1 MGKIIAFANQ
11 KGGVGKTTSAVNI
24 AASVGILG
32 KSVLLIDLDPQ
43 GNTTSGVGIN
53 KKNLKSTSYELLID
67 EIDAAQAIVETEF
80 KNLSVFPSN
89 ISLAGAE
96 FGVYVYSS
104 EGKLTPWANPLLPSE
119 PMRIRTGETET
130 RFSLPQGTE
139 FYLRQERA
147 PEGYTFDSQTLIPV
161 TDGEIVVQNKAQG
174 RLNITVRDQRGDRR
188 RSPDGDGRDG
198 RANGIDDR
206 WKRTSGAALRPRGKL
221 HRFGNRAAGGR
232 PSGAKRQRER
242 AGGACIRRERRL

>member
-1 MGKIIAFANQ
+1 MNQIIKAGALVCALAMLEWNPAAVAEEKRLGDYIYVPAMSDPAGMGTISLRVE
-11 KGGVGKTTSAVNI
+11 GV
-24 AASVGILG
+24 
-32 KSVLLIDLDPQ
+32 KS
-43 GNTTSGVGIN
+43 GENGEKET
-53 KKNLKSTSYELLID
+53 
-67 EIDAAQAIVETEF
+67 VEA
-80 KNLSVFPSN
+80 
-89 ISLAGAE
+89 LAGAE

-232 PSGAKRQRER
+232 SSGAKRQRER